1 LIYDGTC
8 LLKVGLG
15 TLSLPLQF
23 GAETGLS
30 HYHGE
35 EEANEGDRDH
45 QSL

>member
-1 LIYDGTC
+1 LIYGGAC
-8 LLKVGLG
+8 LLEVGLG

-35 EEANEGDRDH
+35 EEANEGGRE
-45 QSL
+45 